1 MSTKLLKSVVIE
13 NHKQIKNKKITITTI
28 IKQNKKKMKAKE
40 IKMMAESLIKQTPN
54 KKIMAKVL
62 TDKGYF
68 TIKNYDQSMD
78 SILEEDEYINGREGI
93 ESYSIYK
100 VSFFVI

>member
-78 SILEEDEYINGREGI
+78 SILE
-93 ESYSIYK
+93 
-100 VSFFVI
+100 